1 MKKFLAA
8 ALVCSMIVSVT
19 ACSNGAESGS
29 AVNSDSSVSSDG
41 SSSEVSSADNSS
53 EASSADTSSEVTSD
67 NTSSEE
73 IEEIPYVLGGE
84 LTPTMIANSRYNVGN
99 QVRLAKVIKKLQ
111 AGEEVTVAY
120 LGGSITQGSSAGDN
134 LCYARLTTNWLE
146 EKFPEAKI
154 NYVRAGIG
162 ATGSY
167 IGVHRADRDV
177 LSHDPD
183 LVFIDF
189 SVNDTTERTLTNK
202 EAYEGLLRKLWNYKS
217 APAIVTIA
225 MTQENG
231 TSFQEYHGEIVK
243 KYDIPMISYKN
254 AILDVIN
261 KGYIKWTDISDD
273 NIHPNIPGH
282 QVLTDLI
289 TNYLQSVIDNVDNIT
304 GEESNFDIADPVT
317 KYENATVLTS
327 ENTTPASLGG
337 FTVKSGLFGN
347 FSEAWMIRSTDG
359 EFTEDQAMVI
369 EAECSNVGI
378 LYGKLTSNAGK
389 AEIYVDDNLCA
400 TIDADFSGGW
410 GSYVEYMEV
419 ATDLGEGVHTIKIV
433 PVSTGSAA
441 AFYVSGIAL
450 S

>member
-19 ACSNGAESGS
+19 ACSNSTESGS
-29 AVNSDSSVSSDG
+29 AVTSDSSVSSVDN
-41 SSSEVSSADNSS
+41 SSAASS
-53 EASSADTSSEVTSD
+53 EASVSSEVTSD
-67 NTSSEE
+67 DTSSSEE

-99 QVRLAKVIKKLQ
+99 QVRLANVIKKLQ
-111 AGEEVTVAY
+111 AGEEITVAY
-120 LGGSITQGSSAGDN
+120 LGGSITQGSSAGDDK
-134 LCYARLTTNWLE
+134 CYARLTTNWLE
-146 EKFPEAKI
+146 EQFPDATI

-177 LSHDPD
+177 LAYDPD

-189 SVNDTTERTLTNK
+189 SVNDTTERTATNK
-202 EAYEGLLRKLWNYKS
+202 ESYESLLRKLWKSES

-225 MTQENG
+225 MTQQDG

-254 AILDVIN
+254 AILDVID
-261 KGYIKWTDISDD
+261 KGYIQWTDISDD

-289 TNYLQSVIDNVDNIT
+289 ANYLQSVIDNVDSIT

-317 KYENATVLTS
+317 KYENASVLTS
-327 ENTTPASLGG
+327 ADTEPKSLGG
-337 FTVKSGLFGN
+337 FAVKSGLFGN
-347 FSEAWMIRSTDG
+347 FSEAWMIRSTEG
-359 EFTEDQAMVI
+359 EFSEDDAIVF
-369 EAECSNVGI
+369 EAECNNVGI

-389 AEIYVDDNLCA
+389 AEIYVDDTLCA
-400 TIDADFSGGW
+400 TIDSDFSGGW
-410 GSYVEYMEV
+410 GSYVEFMEV

>member
-8 ALVCSMIVSVT
+8 ALACSLIVSMT
-19 ACSNGAESGS
+19 ACKSGTESASG
-29 AVNSDSSVSSDG
+29 VSSDAG
-41 SSSEVSSADNSS
+41 TVADNSS
-53 EASSADTSSEVTSD
+53 EASSEVGSDISEDTTESDAVSEETSD
-67 NTSSEE
+67 EE
-73 IEEIPYVLGGE
+73 TEEIPYVLGGE

-120 LGGSITQGSSAGDN
+120 LGGSITQGSSAGDDK
-134 LCYARLTTNWLE
+134 CYARLTTNWLE

-177 LSHDPD
+177 LAYSPD

-189 SVNDTTERTLTNK
+189 SVNDTTERTATNK
-202 EAYEGLLRKLWNYKS
+202 ETYEGLLRKLWKAES

-225 MTQENG
+225 MTQQDG

-243 KYDIPMISYKN
+243 KYDIPMISYRN
-254 AILDVIN
+254 AILDVID
-261 KGYIKWTDISDD
+261 KGYIQWTDISDD

-289 TNYLQSVIDNVDNIT
+289 TDYLRSVIDNVDSIT
-304 GEESNFDIADPVT
+304 GEESNFDVADAVT
-317 KYENATVLTS
+317 KYEDASVLTS
-327 ENTTPASLGG
+327 ENTTPKSLGG
-337 FTVKSGLFGN
+337 FAVKSGLFGN
-347 FSEAWMIRSTDG
+347 FSEAWMVRSTEG
-359 EFTEDQAMVI
+359 AFTDDDAIVF
-369 EAECSNVGI
+369 EAECNNVGL

-389 AEIYVDDNLCA
+389 AEVYVDDNLCA
-400 TIDADFSGGW
+400 TVDADFTGGW
-410 GSYVEYMEV
+410 GSYVEFAEV
-419 ATDLGEGVHTIKIV
+419 ASDLGEGVHTIKIV
-433 PVSTGSAA
+433 PVSVDHAA

>member
-8 ALVCSMIVSVT
+8 ALACSLIVSMT
-19 ACSNGAESGS
+19 ACKSGTESASG
-29 AVNSDSSVSSDG
+29 VSSDAG
-41 SSSEVSSADNSS
+41 TVADNSS
-53 EASSADTSSEVTSD
+53 EASSEVGSDISEDTAESDAVSEETSD
-67 NTSSEE
+67 EE
-73 IEEIPYVLGGE
+73 TEEIPYVLGGE

-120 LGGSITQGSSAGDN
+120 LGGSITQGSSAGDDK
-134 LCYARLTTNWLE
+134 CYARLTTNWLE

-177 LSHDPD
+177 LAYSPD

-189 SVNDTTERTLTNK
+189 SVNDTTERTATNK
-202 EAYEGLLRKLWNYKS
+202 ETYEGLLRKLWKAES

-225 MTQENG
+225 MTQQDG

-243 KYDIPMISYKN
+243 KYDIPMISYRN
-254 AILDVIN
+254 AILDVID
-261 KGYIKWTDISDD
+261 KGYIQWTDISDD

-289 TNYLQSVIDNVDNIT
+289 TDYLRSVIDNVDSIT
-304 GEESNFDIADPVT
+304 GEESNFDVADAVT
-317 KYENATVLTS
+317 KYEDASVLTS
-327 ENTTPASLGG
+327 ENTTPKSLGG
-337 FTVKSGLFGN
+337 FAVKSGLFGN
-347 FSEAWMIRSTDG
+347 FSEAWMVRSTEG
-359 EFTEDQAMVI
+359 AFTDDDAIVF
-369 EAECSNVGI
+369 EAECNNVGL

-389 AEIYVDDNLCA
+389 AEVYVDDNLCA
-400 TIDADFSGGW
+400 TIDADFTGGW
-410 GSYVEYMEV
+410 GSYVEFAEV
-419 ATDLGEGVHTIKIV
+419 ASDLGEGVHTIKIV
-433 PVSTGSAA
+433 PVSVDHAA

>member
-8 ALVCSMIVSVT
+8 ALACSLILSMT
-19 ACSNGAESGS
+19 ACKSGTEST
-29 AVNSDSSVSSDG
+29 SDVSSDT
-41 SSSEVSSADNSS
+41 STVSDNSS
-53 EASSADTSSEVTSD
+53 EASSDAQSEVSEDTAESD
-67 NTSSEE
+67 AASGETPDEE
-73 IEEIPYVLGGE
+73 IEEVPYVLGGE

-120 LGGSITQGSSAGDN
+120 LGGSITQGSSAGDDK
-134 LCYARLTTNWLE
+134 CYARLTTNWLE
-146 EKFPEAKI
+146 EQFPDAKI

-177 LSHDPD
+177 LAYNPD

-202 EAYEGLLRKLWNYKS
+202 EAYEGLLRKLWKAES

-225 MTQENG
+225 MTQQDG

-243 KYDIPMISYKN
+243 KYDIPMISYRN
-254 AILDVIN
+254 AILDVID
-261 KGYIKWTDISDD
+261 KGYIQWTDISDD

-289 TNYLQSVIDNVDNIT
+289 TNYLRSVIDNVDSIT
-304 GEESNFDIADPVT
+304 GEESSFDVSDPVT
-317 KYENATVLTS
+317 KYEDAYVLTS
-327 ENTTPASLGG
+327 ENTTPKSLGG
-337 FTVKSGLFGN
+337 FAVKSGLFGN
-347 FSEAWMIRSTDG
+347 FSEAWMARSTEG
-359 EFTEDQAMVI
+359 QFTEDDAIVF
-369 EAECSNVGI
+369 EAECSNVGL

-389 AEIYVDDNLCA
+389 AEVYVDDNLCA
-400 TIDADFSGGW
+400 TIDSDFSGGW
-410 GSYVEYMEV
+410 GSYVEFAEV

-433 PVSTGSAA
+433 PVSVDHAA

>member
-8 ALVCSMIVSVT
+8 ALACSLILSMT
-19 ACSNGAESGS
+19 ACKSGTEST
-29 AVNSDSSVSSDG
+29 SDVSSDT
-41 SSSEVSSADNSS
+41 STVSDNSS
-53 EASSADTSSEVTSD
+53 EASSDAQSEVSEDTAESDAASDETSD
-67 NTSSEE
+67 EE
-73 IEEIPYVLGGE
+73 IEEVPYVLGGE

-120 LGGSITQGSSAGDN
+120 LGGSITQGSSAGDDK
-134 LCYARLTTNWLE
+134 CYARLTTNWLE
-146 EKFPEAKI
+146 EQFPDAKI

-177 LSHDPD
+177 LAYNPD

-202 EAYEGLLRKLWNYKS
+202 EAYEGLLRKLWKAES

-225 MTQENG
+225 MTQQDG

-254 AILDVIN
+254 AILDVID
-261 KGYIKWTDISDD
+261 KGYIQWTDISDD

-304 GEESNFDIADPVT
+304 GEESNFDVADPVT
-317 KYENATVLTS
+317 KYEDASVLTS
-327 ENTTPASLGG
+327 ENTTPKELGG
-337 FTVKSGLFGN
+337 FAVKSGLFGN
-347 FSEAWMIRSTDG
+347 FSEAWMVRSTEG
-359 EFTEDQAMVI
+359 QFTEDDAIVF
-369 EAECSNVGI
+369 EAECNNVGL

-389 AEIYVDDNLCA
+389 AEVYVDDNLCA
-400 TIDADFSGGW
+400 TIDSDFSGGW
-410 GSYVEYMEV
+410 GSYVEFAEV

-433 PVSTGSAA
+433 PVSVDHAA

>member
-19 ACSNGAESGS
+19 ACSNSTESGS
-29 AVNSDSSVSSDG
+29 AVTSDSS
-41 SSSEVSSADNSS
+41 VSSADNSS
-53 EASSADTSSEVTSD
+53 AASSEASVSSEVTSD
-67 NTSSEE
+67 DTSSEE

-99 QVRLAKVIKKLQ
+99 QVRLANVIKKLQ

-120 LGGSITQGSSAGDN
+120 LGGSITQGSSAGDDK
-134 LCYARLTTNWLE
+134 CYARLTTNWLE
-146 EKFPEAKI
+146 EQFPDATI

-177 LSHDPD
+177 LAYDPD

-189 SVNDTTERTLTNK
+189 SVNDTTERTATNK
-202 EAYEGLLRKLWNYKS
+202 ESYESLLRKLWKSES

-225 MTQENG
+225 MTQQDG

-254 AILDVIN
+254 AILDVID
-261 KGYIKWTDISDD
+261 KGYIQWTDISDD

-289 TNYLQSVIDNVDNIT
+289 TNYLQSVIDNVDSIT

-317 KYENATVLTS
+317 KYENASVLTS
-327 ENTTPASLGG
+327 ADTEPKSLGG
-337 FTVKSGLFGN
+337 FAVKSGLFGN
-347 FSEAWMIRSTDG
+347 FSEAWMIRSTEG
-359 EFTEDQAMVI
+359 EFSEDDAIVF
-369 EAECSNVGI
+369 EAECNNVGI

-389 AEIYVDDNLCA
+389 AEIYVDDTLCA
-400 TIDADFSGGW
+400 TIDSDFSGGW
-410 GSYVEYMEV
+410 GSYVEFMEV
-419 ATDLGEGVHTIKIV
+419 ATDLGEGVHTIKVV

>member
-8 ALVCSMIVSVT
+8 ALACSLIVSMT
-19 ACSNGAESGS
+19 ACKSGTESASG
-29 AVNSDSSVSSDG
+29 VSSDAG
-41 SSSEVSSADNSS
+41 TVADNSS
-53 EASSADTSSEVTSD
+53 EASSEVGSDISEDTTESDAVSEETSD
-67 NTSSEE
+67 EE
-73 IEEIPYVLGGE
+73 TEEIPYVLGGE

-120 LGGSITQGSSAGDN
+120 LGGSITQGSSAGDDK
-134 LCYARLTTNWLE
+134 CYARLTTNWLE

-177 LSHDPD
+177 LAYSPD

-189 SVNDTTERTLTNK
+189 SVNDTTERTATNK
-202 EAYEGLLRKLWNYKS
+202 ETYEGLLRKLWKAES

-225 MTQENG
+225 MTQQDG

-243 KYDIPMISYKN
+243 KYDIPMISYRN
-254 AILDVIN
+254 AILDVID
-261 KGYIKWTDISDD
+261 KGYIQWTDISDD

-289 TNYLQSVIDNVDNIT
+289 TDYLRSVIDNVDSIT
-304 GEESNFDIADPVT
+304 GEESNFDVADAVT
-317 KYENATVLTS
+317 KYEDASVLTS
-327 ENTTPASLGG
+327 ENTTPKSLGG
-337 FTVKSGLFGN
+337 FAVKSGLFGN
-347 FSEAWMIRSTDG
+347 FSEAWMVRSTEG
-359 EFTEDQAMVI
+359 AFTDDDAIVF
-369 EAECSNVGI
+369 EAECNNVGL

-389 AEIYVDDNLCA
+389 AEVYVDGNLCA
-400 TIDADFSGGW
+400 TIDADFTGGW
-410 GSYVEYMEV
+410 GSYVEFEEV
-419 ATDLGEGVHTIKIV
+419 ASDLGEGVHTIKIV
-433 PVSTGSAA
+433 PVSVDHAA

>member
-8 ALVCSMIVSVT
+8 ALACSLIVSMT
-19 ACSNGAESGS
+19 ACKSGTESASG
-29 AVNSDSSVSSDG
+29 VSSDAG
-41 SSSEVSSADNSS
+41 TVADNSS
-53 EASSADTSSEVTSD
+53 EASSEVGSDISEDTAESDAVSEETSD
-67 NTSSEE
+67 EE
-73 IEEIPYVLGGE
+73 TEEIPYVLGGE

-120 LGGSITQGSSAGDN
+120 LGGSITQGSSAGDDK
-134 LCYARLTTNWLE
+134 CYARLTTNWLE

-177 LSHDPD
+177 LAYSPD

-189 SVNDTTERTLTNK
+189 SVNDTTERTATNK
-202 EAYEGLLRKLWNYKS
+202 ETYEGLLRKLWKAES

-225 MTQENG
+225 MTQQDG

-243 KYDIPMISYKN
+243 KYDIPMISYRN
-254 AILDVIN
+254 AILDVID
-261 KGYIKWTDISDD
+261 KGYIQWTDISDD

-289 TNYLQSVIDNVDNIT
+289 TDYLRSVIDNVDSIT
-304 GEESNFDIADPVT
+304 GEESNFDVADAVT
-317 KYENATVLTS
+317 KYEDASVLTS
-327 ENTTPASLGG
+327 ENTTPKSLGG
-337 FTVKSGLFGN
+337 FAVKSGLFGN
-347 FSEAWMIRSTDG
+347 FSEAWMVRSTEG
-359 EFTEDQAMVI
+359 AFTDDDAIVF
-369 EAECSNVGI
+369 EAECNNVGL

-389 AEIYVDDNLCA
+389 AEVYVDDNLCA
-400 TIDADFSGGW
+400 TIDADFTGGW
-410 GSYVEYMEV
+410 GSYVEFAEV
-419 ATDLGEGVHTIKIV
+419 ASDLGEGVHTIRIV
-433 PVSTGSAA
+433 PVSVDHAA

>member
-19 ACSNGAESGS
+19 ACSNSTESSS
-29 AVNSDSSVSSDG
+29 ASSPDSSVSS
-41 SSSEVSSADNSS
+41 EDNSS
-53 EASSADTSSEVTSD
+53 AASSDASVTSEAASSEATSD
-67 NTSSEE
+67 GTSSEE

-120 LGGSITQGSSAGDN
+120 LGGSITQGSSAGDDK
-134 LCYARLTTNWLE
+134 CYARLTTNWLE
-146 EKFPEAKI
+146 EQFPDATI

-167 IGVHRADRDV
+167 IGVHRANRDV
-177 LSHDPD
+177 LAYDPD

-189 SVNDTTERTLTNK
+189 SVNDTTNRTEINK
-202 EAYEGLLRKLWNYKS
+202 QAYESLLRKLWKYES

-261 KGYIKWTDISDD
+261 KGYIQWTDISDD

-317 KYENATVLTS
+317 KYENAYVLTS
-327 ENTTPASLGG
+327 ADTTPKSLGG

-347 FSEAWMIRSTDG
+347 FSEAWMVRSTEG
-359 EFTEDQAMVI
+359 EFSEDDAIVF
-369 EAECSNVGI
+369 EAECNNVGI

-389 AEIYVDDNLCA
+389 AEIYVDDTLCA
-400 TIDADFSGGW
+400 TIDANFSGGW
-410 GSYVEYMEV
+410 GSYVEFMEV

>member
-8 ALVCSMIVSVT
+8 ALACSLIVSMT
-19 ACSNGAESGS
+19 ACKSGTESASG
-29 AVNSDSSVSSDG
+29 VSSDAG
-41 SSSEVSSADNSS
+41 TVADNFS
-53 EASSADTSSEVTSD
+53 EASSEVGSDISEDTAESDAVSEETSD
-67 NTSSEE
+67 EE
-73 IEEIPYVLGGE
+73 TEEIPYVLGGE

-120 LGGSITQGSSAGDN
+120 LGGSITQGSSAGDDK
-134 LCYARLTTNWLE
+134 CYARLTTNWLE

-177 LSHDPD
+177 LAYSPD

-189 SVNDTTERTLTNK
+189 SVNDTTERTATNK
-202 EAYEGLLRKLWNYKS
+202 ETYEGLLRKLWKAES

-225 MTQENG
+225 MTQQDG

-243 KYDIPMISYKN
+243 KYDIPMISYRN
-254 AILDVIN
+254 AILDVID
-261 KGYIKWTDISDD
+261 KGYIQWTDISDD

-289 TNYLQSVIDNVDNIT
+289 TDYLRSVIDNVDSIT
-304 GEESNFDIADPVT
+304 GEESNFDVADAVT
-317 KYENATVLTS
+317 KYEDASVLTS
-327 ENTTPASLGG
+327 ENTTPKSLGG
-337 FTVKSGLFGN
+337 FAVKSGLFGN
-347 FSEAWMIRSTDG
+347 FSEAWMVRSTEG
-359 EFTEDQAMVI
+359 AFTDDDAIVF
-369 EAECSNVGI
+369 EAECNNVGL

-389 AEIYVDDNLCA
+389 AEVYVDDNLCA
-400 TIDADFSGGW
+400 TIDADFTGGW
-410 GSYVEYMEV
+410 GSYVEFAEV
-419 ATDLGEGVHTIKIV
+419 ASDLGEGVHTIKIV
-433 PVSTGSAA
+433 PVSVDHAA